1 MRDCSEKMVSCFLN
15 FYFYF
20 CSLTTFLN
28 IQITAKVMI
37 ATNESREDGGRYVEV
52 IDLINPELVRK
63 FIDTRVALIDLI
75 GGGGL
80 LGDQPG
86 KPIDWNYVFL
96 NTALKS

>member
-1 MRDCSEKMVSCFLN
+1 
-15 FYFYF
+15 
-20 CSLTTFLN
+20 
-28 IQITAKVMI
+28 MI

-86 KPIDWNYVFL
+86 EQIDWNYVFFFKYSSEKL
-96 NTALKS
+96 IYIFFHNIIRHIFPFSHLWREQ

>member
-1 MRDCSEKMVSCFLN
+1 MN
-15 FYFYF
+15 
-20 CSLTTFLN
+20 TFLN

-86 KPIDWNYVFL
+86 EPKDWNYVFF

>member
-37 ATNESREDGGRYVEV
+37 ATNETKEDGGRYVEV
-52 IDLINPELVRK
+52 IDLINPEFGSLAARRAMEVK
-63 FIDTRVALIDLI
+63 KIQQA
-75 GGGGL
+75 GG
-80 LGDQPG
+80 P
-86 KPIDWNYVFL
+86 P
-96 NTALKS
+96 T